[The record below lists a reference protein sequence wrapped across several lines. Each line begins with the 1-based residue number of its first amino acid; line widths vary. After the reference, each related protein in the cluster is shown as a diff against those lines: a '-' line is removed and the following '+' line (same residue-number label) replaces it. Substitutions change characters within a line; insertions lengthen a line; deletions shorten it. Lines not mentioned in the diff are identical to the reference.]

1 MWALI
6 AFIILG
12 IVVAALIEINERVK
26 SRKTADAQRQET
38 ASLKDE
44 SMKTEEDCQQKQP
57 SEEACSGC
65 DLLSVCEKKTRNVSD

>member
-26 SRKTADAQRQET
+26 SRKTA
-38 ASLKDE
+38 SLKDE
-44 SMKTEEDCQQKQP
+44 SQKPKEDCQQKQP

-65 DLLSVCEKKTRNVSD
+65 DLLSVCEKKQET